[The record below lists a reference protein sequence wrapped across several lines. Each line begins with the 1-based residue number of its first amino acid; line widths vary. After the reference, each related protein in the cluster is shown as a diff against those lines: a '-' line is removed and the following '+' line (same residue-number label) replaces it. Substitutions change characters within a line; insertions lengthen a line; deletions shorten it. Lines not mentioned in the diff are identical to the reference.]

1 MDAEHV
7 IELTRQAMMVTLLVC
22 APVLIVGVISGLAIG
37 LMQAV
42 TQVQD
47 QTIAFVP
54 KLVLMMVACVL
65 SLPWALQILV
75 DFSAQLF
82 GVGPSNVL
90 GGGG

>member
-1 MDAEHV
+1 MNPEGV
-7 IELTRQAMMVTLLVC
+7 IELSRQAMMVTLLVC

-65 SLPWALQILV
+65 SLPWALQILI

-82 GVGPSNVL
+82 GVSPTAIPGV
-90 GGGG
+90 GG